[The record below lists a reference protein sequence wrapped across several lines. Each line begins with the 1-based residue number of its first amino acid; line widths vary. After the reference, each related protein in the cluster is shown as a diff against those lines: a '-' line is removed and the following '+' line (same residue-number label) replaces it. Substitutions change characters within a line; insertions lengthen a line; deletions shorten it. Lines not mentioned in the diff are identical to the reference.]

1 METINPIFVGQSVP
15 NFEVDVYDP
24 TESQFNKISLSDLHR
39 LKKWLVLVFYPADFT
54 FVCPT
59 ELAAIAS
66 MYKDFKS
73 MDVEVLAISTDSRF
87 THKMWQEEELS
98 KMVPGG
104 VPFPMLS
111 DPRGQ
116 IGALYNVYD
125 EDTGMNVRGDF
136 IIDPDGNIQ
145 AMEALSH
152 TVGRNVHE
160 MLRELRAF
168 QYVRSTGQMTP
179 AGWTPDQPGLSPGS
193 NLVGRVWEV
202 WSTDNM
208 AAPTHTHTGS

>member
-1 METINPIFVGQSVP
+1 MEEFKMTCRIGKPAPDFEATAYVDGDFKTIRLFDYKGQWV
-15 NFEVDVYDP
+15 F
-24 TESQFNKISLSDLHR
+24 IC
-39 LKKWLVLVFYPADFT
+39 FYPADFT

-66 MYKDFKS
+66 KYPDFKALG
-73 MDVEVLAISTDSRF
+73 VEVLAISTDSRF

-111 DPRGQ
+111 DPRGL
-116 IGALYNVYD
+116 IGTMYNVYD

-136 IIDPDGNIQ
+136 VIDPDGTIQ

-168 QYVRSTGQMTP
+168 QHVRATGEVTP
-179 AGWTPDQPGLSPGS
+179 AGWLPNQPALSPGS

-202 WSTDNM
+202 WTPDAM
-208 AAPTHTHTGS
+208 VEEA

>member
-1 METINPIFVGQSVP
+1 MACRIGKPAPDFEATAYVDGDFQTI
-15 NFEVDVYDP
+15 
-24 TESQFNKISLSDLHR
+24 R
-39 LKKWLVLVFYPADFT
+39 LADFKGRWVFICFYPADFT

-66 MYKDFKS
+66 KYAEFKTLN
-73 MDVEVLAISTDSRF
+73 VEVLAISTDSRF

-116 IGALYNVYD
+116 IGTIYNVYD

-136 IIDPDGNIQ
+136 LIDPDGTIQ

-152 TVGRNVHE
+152 TVGRNVYE
-160 MLRELRAF
+160 TLREIRAF
-168 QYVRSTGQMTP
+168 QHVRATGEVTP
-179 AGWTPDQPGLSPGS
+179 AGWMPDQPALSPGS

-202 WSTDNM
+202 WTPAGMPVTSSEM
-208 AAPTHTHTGS
+208 PCQPCSS

>member
-1 METINPIFVGQSVP
+1 MTCRIGKPAP
-15 NFEVDVYDP
+15 DFEATAYVEGDFKTV
-24 TESQFNKISLSDLHR
+24 KLSDYKGR
-39 LKKWLVLVFYPADFT
+39 WVFICFYPADFT

-59 ELAAIAS
+59 ELAAIAAK
-66 MYKDFKS
+66 YPDFKS
-73 MDVEVLAISTDSRF
+73 LGVEVLAISTDSRF

-116 IGALYNVYD
+116 IGTTYNVYD

-136 IIDPDGNIQ
+136 VIDPDGTIQ

-152 TVGRNVHE
+152 TVGRNVNE
-160 MLRELRAF
+160 MLRELKAF
-168 QYVRSTGQMTP
+168 QHVRSTGELTP
-179 AGWTPDQPGLSPGS
+179 AGWQPNQPALSPGS
-193 NLVGRVWEV
+193 TWWVACGKCGRRTLSWKK
-202 WSTDNM
+202 SSQM
-208 AAPTHTHTGS
+208 H

>member
-1 METINPIFVGQSVP
+1 M
-15 NFEVDVYDP
+15 
-24 TESQFNKISLSDLHR
+24 
-39 LKKWLVLVFYPADFT
+39 
-54 FVCPT
+54 
-59 ELAAIAS
+59 
-66 MYKDFKS
+66 
-73 MDVEVLAISTDSRF
+73 STDSRF

-116 IGALYNVYD
+116 IGSIYSVYD

-136 IIDPDGNIQ
+136 VIDPDGVIQ

-152 TVGRNVHE
+152 TVGRNVNE
-160 MLRELRAF
+160 MLRELHAF
-168 QYVRSTGQMTP
+168 QHVRDTGEMTP
-179 AGWTPDQPGLSPGS
+179 AGWQPDQPGLSPGS

-202 WSTDNM
+202 WT
-208 AAPTHTHTGS
+208 PTSMPEEV

>member
-1 METINPIFVGQSVP
+1 MTCRIGKPAPEIEATAYVDGDFKTI
-15 NFEVDVYDP
+15 
-24 TESQFNKISLSDLHR
+24 KLSDYQGH
-39 LKKWLVLVFYPADFT
+39 WVFVCFYPADFT

-66 MYKDFKS
+66 KYQEFKD

-104 VPFPMLS
+104 VAFPMLS

-116 IGALYNVYD
+116 IGTTYGVYD
-125 EDTGMNVRGDF
+125 EETGMNVRGDF
-136 IIDPDGNIQ
+136 IIDPDGIIQ

-152 TVGRNVHE
+152 TVGRNVYE
-160 MLRELRAF
+160 MLREIRAF
-168 QYVRSTGQMTP
+168 QHVRATGENTP
-179 AGWTPDQPGLSPGS
+179 AGWTPNQPALSPGS

-202 WSTDNM
+202 WTPDSISLES
-208 AAPTHTHTGS
+208 HSWQI

>member
-1 METINPIFVGQSVP
+1 MTCRIGKPAPDFEALAYVAGSFQTIKLSAYKGRWVFVC
-15 NFEVDVYDP
+15 
-24 TESQFNKISLSDLHR
+24 
-39 LKKWLVLVFYPADFT
+39 FYPADFT

-104 VPFPMLS
+104 VPFLMLS

>member
-1 METINPIFVGQSVP
+1 MTCRIGKPAPDFEATAYVDGDFETIR
-15 NFEVDVYDP
+15 
-24 TESQFNKISLSDLHR
+24 LSDYKGR
-39 LKKWLVLVFYPADFT
+39 WVFICFYPADFT

-59 ELAAIAS
+59 ELAAIAAK
-66 MYKDFKS
+66 YPDFKN
-73 MDVEVLAISTDSRF
+73 MGVEVLAISTDSRF

-116 IGALYNVYD
+116 IGTTYNVYD

-136 IIDPDGNIQ
+136 VIDPDGTIQ

-152 TVGRNVHE
+152 TVGRNVNE

-168 QYVRSTGQMTP
+168 QHVRNTGEMTP
-179 AGWTPDQPGLSPGS
+179 AGWQPDQPGLSPGS

-202 WSTDNM
+202 WTPESIVEE
-208 AAPTHTHTGS
+208 A

>member
-1 METINPIFVGQSVP
+1 MTCRIGKPAPDFEATAYVDGDFETIR
-15 NFEVDVYDP
+15 
-24 TESQFNKISLSDLHR
+24 LSDYKGR
-39 LKKWLVLVFYPADFT
+39 WVFICFYPADFT

-59 ELAAIAS
+59 ELAAIAAK
-66 MYKDFKS
+66 YPEFKS
-73 MDVEVLAISTDSRF
+73 MGVEVLAISTDSRF

-116 IGALYNVYD
+116 IGTIYNVYD

-136 IIDPDGNIQ
+136 VIDPDGTIQ

-152 TVGRNVHE
+152 TVGRNVNE

-168 QYVRSTGQMTP
+168 QHVRNTGEMTP
-179 AGWTPDQPGLSPGS
+179 AGWQPDQPGLSPGS

-202 WSTDNM
+202 WTPESIVEE
-208 AAPTHTHTGS
+208 A

>member
-1 METINPIFVGQSVP
+1 MTCRIGKPAP
-15 NFEVDVYDP
+15 NFEATAYADGDFR
-24 TESQFNKISLSDLHR
+24 TIKLSDYQGR
-39 LKKWLVLVFYPADFT
+39 WVFICFYPADFT

-59 ELAAIAS
+59 ELAAIAA
-66 MYKDFKS
+66 KFHDFKALN
-73 MDVEVLAISTDSRF
+73 VEVLAISTDSRF
-87 THKMWQEEELS
+87 THKMWQDEELT

-111 DPRGQ
+111 DPRGL
-116 IGALYNVYD
+116 IGSSYGVYD

-136 IIDPDGNIQ
+136 VIDPDGIIQ

-152 TVGRNVHE
+152 TVGRNVNE

-168 QYVRSTGQMTP
+168 QHVRSTGELTP
-179 AGWTPDQPGLSPGS
+179 AGWHPDQPALSPGS

-202 WSTDNM
+202 WTPGAIAEES
-208 AAPTHTHTGS
+208 

>member
-1 METINPIFVGQSVP
+1 MTCRIGKPAP
-15 NFEVDVYDP
+15 NFEATAYVDGNFK
-24 TESQFNKISLSDLHR
+24 TIRLSDY
-39 LKKWLVLVFYPADFT
+39 KGQWVFICFYPADFT

-66 MYKDFKS
+66 RYSEFLALG
-73 MDVEVLAISTDSRF
+73 VAVLAISTDSRF

-116 IGALYNVYD
+116 IGTAYNVYD
-125 EDTGMNVRGDF
+125 EATGMNVRGDF
-136 IIDPDGNIQ
+136 VIDPDGIIQ

-168 QYVRSTGQMTP
+168 QHVRATGEVTP
-179 AGWTPDQPGLSPGS
+179 AGWQPNQPALSPGS

-202 WSTDNM
+202 WTPD
-208 AAPTHTHTGS
+208 AIVEEV